1 MAVRDNLGG
10 SGGFGNMKVRGTYTL
25 TNPVYSY
32 VNSYV
37 HSKFSMQSVPDHDK
51 YPCII
56 YAATWGTA
64 KPTSVAPPPNVHFNG
79 APDYITLSQYSGNG
93 CQIVT
98 ATVVQY
104 EPE

>member
-1 MAVRDNLGG
+1 MAVRDNVGR

-25 TNPVYSY
+25 TNPTISY
-32 VNSYV
+32 VNSYT

-56 YAATWGTA
+56 YAATWGTN
-64 KPTSVAPPPNVHFNG
+64 KPTSAAPVPAVYFTG
-79 APDYITLSQYSGNG
+79 APDYITLSQYSGNQ
-93 CQIVT
+93 CTIAT
-98 ATVVQY
+98 ATVIQY